1 MLNGKKKA
9 IAFALLAFVVLAWIG
24 VAASLWLLEPSLAQ
38 WTLIVTAAALASE
51 GAIWVGAVLL
61 GIEAFARLR
70 AKFRLRRSS

>member
-9 IAFALLAFVVLAWIG
+9 VALALLAFVALVWIG
-24 VAASLWLLEPSLAQ
+24 VAASLLLLEPSLAQ

-51 GAIWVGAVLL
+51 GAMWVGAVLL
-61 GIEAFARLR
+61 GIEAIARLR